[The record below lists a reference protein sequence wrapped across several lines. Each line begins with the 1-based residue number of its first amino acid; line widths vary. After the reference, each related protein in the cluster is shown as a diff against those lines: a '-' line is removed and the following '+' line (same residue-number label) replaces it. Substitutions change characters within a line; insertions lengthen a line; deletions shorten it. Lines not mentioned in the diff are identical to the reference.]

1 MSAKLKQD
9 LRNDD
14 LENDMLF
21 LSLKRRNIMHIKRV
35 LFYLVGLLILS
46 LGVTLTIQSDMG
58 AGPWDALNVGLSST
72 FGLTVGSWVIIVGLI
87 LILINAFLLRTKPDL
102 LAIFTIVIVGGLI
115 DFWMIYV
122 FNMLHPS
129 GLLSKLIVLIIGL
142 VFLSLGIAIYL
153 QAKYPLIPIDRFM
166 LSIQYRLKVNLM
178 VAKTIG
184 ELSALILALLFSGPI
199 GIGTIIIALSVG
211 PLVQLFFPRLE
222 RFKEKWI

>member
-1 MSAKLKQD
+1 
-9 LRNDD
+9 
-14 LENDMLF
+14 
-21 LSLKRRNIMHIKRV
+21 MHIKRV

-46 LGVTLTIQSDMG
+46 MGVTFTIQSDLG

-87 LILINAFLLRTKPDL
+87 LILLNAFLLGAKPDVF
-102 LAIFTIVIVGGLI
+102 AVFTIVIVGGLI

-129 GLLSKLIVLIIGL
+129 SLLFKLLVLIIGL
-142 VFLSLGIAIYL
+142 IFLSLGIAIYL

-184 ELSALILALLFSGPI
+184 ELTALILALLFHGPI
-199 GIGTIIIALSVG
+199 GIGTILIALSVG
-211 PLVQLFFPRLE
+211 PLVQLFFPRIE
-222 RFKEKWI
+222 HFKEKWI